1 MRIINILT
9 GFQNAYNEPGW
20 QLWDGSDLVGVY
32 HTRKAARA
40 AITDFIDS
48 RTDYDSSSIKF
59 HRDGTISAVK
69 DADKT
74 FAGHEPCLVLV
85 AFEEGR

>member
-1 MRIINILT
+1 MKIINILA
-9 GFQNAYNEPGW
+9 GFQNSYNEPGW
-20 QLWDGSDLVGVY
+20 QLWDGSDLVGAY

-40 AITDFIDS
+40 AITEFIDS
-48 RTDYDSSSIKF
+48 RTDYDSSTIKF
-59 HRDGTISAVK
+59 HRDGRISAVK

-74 FAGHEPCLVLV
+74 FGGHEPCLVLV